1 MNNDSQAA
9 PTPDKVPDPFD
20 LDALRINPETGNL
33 GSIRQIFT
41 HIPVRKPTRQQFVRV
56 HPETEL
62 PVQLLTLKDEGENFL
77 IAPGLRDMLYTEATV
92 VTLYLAIT
100 PQQVLSIWPVVVPG
114 DPPNPWHLSAVE
126 AASYAREKWIR
137 IQADMPLGAY
147 RVMEAIGQL
156 PDPVWP
162 ETLGATPDEMMR
174 EAIRIA
180 FQGKMIND
188 TSHAV
193 IKRLRGEAV

>member
-1 MNNDSQAA
+1 
-9 PTPDKVPDPFD
+9 
-20 LDALRINPETGNL
+20 
-33 GSIRQIFT
+33 
-41 HIPVRKPTRQQFVRV
+41 
-56 HPETEL
+56 
-62 PVQLLTLKDEGENFL
+62 
-77 IAPGLRDMLYTEATV
+77 
-92 VTLYLAIT
+92 
-100 PQQVLSIWPVVVPG
+100 
-114 DPPNPWHLSAVE
+114 
-126 AASYAREKWIR
+126 
-137 IQADMPLGAY
+137 MPLGAY

-162 ETLGATPDEMMR
+162 ETLGETPDEMMR